1 MLTFSLHAG
10 YSMNTYVIMRSHL
23 SVTKLH
29 HALTEAHDD
38 NFCIPLYTSKPK
50 MSVYQSAFGYS
61 RDFLAIFRQEN
72 SQFWT
77 ILDMTPFLCG
87 S

>member
-1 MLTFSLHAG
+1 M
-10 YSMNTYVIMRSHL
+10 

-38 NFCIPLYTSKPK
+38 NFCMRFYTSMPK
-50 MSVYQSAFGYS
+50 MSVYQTAFG
-61 RDFLAIFRQEN
+61 
-72 SQFWT
+72 
-77 ILDMTPFLCG
+77 MTPD